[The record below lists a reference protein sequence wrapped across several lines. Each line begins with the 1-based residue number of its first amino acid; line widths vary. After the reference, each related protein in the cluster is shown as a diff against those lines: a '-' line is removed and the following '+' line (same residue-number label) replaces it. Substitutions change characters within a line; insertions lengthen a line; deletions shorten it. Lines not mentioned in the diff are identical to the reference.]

1 MTLYKLYMNSIL
13 SSKCSKIMRDRTQ
26 FIKLLLR
33 TIQNI
38 NFCKQFGDHD
48 IDENQSFLIALG
60 KSNSQKYNRIFF
72 KENSNKIFSINFPFK
87 IEEISDSKEVANYL
101 NITDEN
107 YISKI
112 KLPYYKICINID
124 QEDIP
129 IDETRIAKLLSIFS
143 LFETNSQM
151 SNEDVLES
159 LYDVFGDDKYDNDN
173 LWYIFLKLI
182 TLDLGYLRYDDDL
195 EHEKE
200 GYHPRHH
207 LDVNYSDDVT
217 YKIGL
222 KRELP
227 QIQDLLDILD
237 NSQIRK
243 MLD

>member
-1 MTLYKLYMNSIL
+1 M
-13 SSKCSKIMRDRTQ
+13 
-26 FIKLLLR
+26 
-33 TIQNI
+33 
-38 NFCKQFGDHD
+38 
-48 IDENQSFLIALG
+48 
-60 KSNSQKYNRIFF
+60 
-72 KENSNKIFSINFPFK
+72 
-87 IEEISDSKEVANYL
+87 ANYL

-207 LDVNYSDDVT
+207 
-217 YKIGL
+217 
-222 KRELP
+222 
-227 QIQDLLDILD
+227 
-237 NSQIRK
+237 
-243 MLD
+243 